1 VPLYMVPQGEPIYE
15 LFVSFLRC
23 QQGVDRCFV
32 ANGVVAN
39 QARERNLSDD
49 QIICHG
55 LPIRPAFSTVNAQA
69 NKLALRSKL
78 GLDTHASTVMLI
90 GGGEGMGKIAAIT
103 EALSRRYEQ
112 LPQWGSIQNE
122 E

>member
-1 VPLYMVPQGEPIYE
+1 MVPQGEPIYE

-69 NKLALRSKL
+69 NKLALRSKPV
-78 GLDTHASTVMLI
+78 LDTHASTVMLI
-90 GGGEGMGKIAAIT
+90 DLTKKQKKQHR
-103 EALSRRYEQ
+103 S
-112 LPQWGSIQNE
+112 S
-122 E
+122 